1 MEVILNLEELRQLCR
16 EWQKRLHLENWH
28 ILVDIKRRDEFDIED
43 SQGEIHYQLCSADAS
58 ISIVDH
64 CDWPTDTLFKQ
75 DMEKTLVH
83 ELLHIPMAI
92 FEPDEDDEPIKH
104 DLWEQFIE
112 TMARNLVSI
121 KREIK

>member
-1 MEVILNLEELRQLCR
+1 MEVILTLEELKDLCR
-16 EWQKRLHLENWH
+16 EWQKKLHLENWN
-28 ILVDIKRRDEFDIED
+28 IMVDIKRRDEFDLD
-43 SQGEIHYQLCSADAS
+43 DCQGEIHYHLSSAEAC
-58 ISIVDH
+58 ISIEDH
-64 CDWPTDTLFKQ
+64 CDWPMDTPFKQ

-121 KREIK
+121 KREV